1 MILLKYSTYI
11 LNSNYTLI
19 IKSEEFFLCEG
30 EVEKNMKK
38 QNILV
43 VTLLITIFLINSM
56 FGAVA
61 IDKGSTNLDSLVVE
75 KKVYNGSGWV
85 DSINANLGDI
95 VTFRI
100 TATYYNITDPGNS
113 HYAIYIIVND
123 TLPSGLDY
131 VSGSADP
138 FEPTVYGKKL
148 TWVLGSTILY
158 NGDSFVIIFNAT
170 VVGNGESINTASVVA
185 YEYCMNRY
193 ISGSDIAYVNVTTL
207 PPNINVEKYVWDG
220 LCFWVKET
228 SKYKYETATFK
239 IVVKNTGQSYLYN
252 ILIEDTLSDSLEYN
266 VGSAT
271 LNGNSSEP
279 IINGKNLSW
288 TWNILAP
295 GETLEIIFNTTIIG
309 LPCDVDINRVYVE
322 GTDLCDAVVMDWDT
336 VTVHIKGMCM
346 DKKVWD
352 KDLHAW
358 VDATHA
364 SIGDTVR
371 FKIIIY
377 YYGSKI
383 LYNIKVKDILPDCF
397 SYDDNATPFEPEII
411 GDMFFW
417 DLSDIQYELTD
428 GETLIIEFDAI
439 VEGGMCDECINLANV
454 TANECSGRTFTWEDS
469 ARVYVECDYTA
480 DAGGPYY
487 GNIDEEIEITGI
499 ATDGNSPYLYQWDLD
514 DDGEFNDAIGA
525 TITHSWPESGSYIIR
540 LKVTDEDYNIAED
553 YAAVII
559 AQGENNPPNKPS
571 KPSGLSTGRIDT
583 TYIYSSNTI
592 DPDGDKVMYLFDWDD
607 GTNSSW
613 LGPYNSGVTVEADH
627 KWTTKGSFSV
637 KVKARDINFQ
647 ESVWSEPLPIN
658 MLPKAKMLPQ
668 NQLLLKILNRLT
680 TMLPTLTKIL
690 NL

>member
-1 MILLKYSTYI
+1 
-11 LNSNYTLI
+11 
-19 IKSEEFFLCEG
+19 
-30 EVEKNMKK
+30 MKK

-43 VTLLITIFLINSM
+43 VTLLITVFLINTM
-56 FGAVA
+56 FGAIA
-61 IDKGSTNLDSLVVE
+61 INMGSTNVDSLEVVKE
-75 KKVYNGSGWV
+75 VYNGTGWV
-85 DSINANLGDI
+85 DSINANIGDI

-100 TATYYNITDPGNS
+100 TVTYYNITDPSNS

-170 VVGNGESINTASVVA
+170 VVDNGESINSASAVA

-193 ISGSDIAYVNVTTL
+193 ISGSDIAYVNVTIL

-252 ILIEDTLSDSLEYN
+252 ILIKDTLSDSLEYN

-279 IINGKNLSW
+279 IINGKNLTW

-352 KDLHAW
+352 KDHNAW
-358 VDATHA
+358 MESTHA

-371 FKIIIY
+371 FRITIY

-397 SYDDNATPFEPEII
+397 SYADNATPFEPEII
-411 GDMFFW
+411 GDTLFW
-417 DLSDIQYELTD
+417 DLSDAQYELTD
-428 GETLIIEFDAI
+428 GETLIIEFDAV

-454 TANECSGRTFTWEDS
+454 TANECSGRTFHM
-469 ARVYVECDYTA
+469 AR
-480 DAGGPYY
+480 
-487 GNIDEEIEITGI
+487 
-499 ATDGNSPYLYQWDLD
+499 L
-514 DDGEFNDAIGA
+514 
-525 TITHSWPESGSYIIR
+525 
-540 LKVTDEDYNIAED
+540 
-553 YAAVII
+553 
-559 AQGENNPPNKPS
+559 S
-571 KPSGLSTGRIDT
+571 KSICR
-583 TYIYSSNTI
+583 
-592 DPDGDKVMYLFDWDD
+592 M
-607 GTNSSW
+607 
-613 LGPYNSGVTVEADH
+613 
-627 KWTTKGSFSV
+627 
-637 KVKARDINFQ
+637 
-647 ESVWSEPLPIN
+647 
-658 MLPKAKMLPQ
+658 
-668 NQLLLKILNRLT
+668 
-680 TMLPTLTKIL
+680 
-690 NL
+690 